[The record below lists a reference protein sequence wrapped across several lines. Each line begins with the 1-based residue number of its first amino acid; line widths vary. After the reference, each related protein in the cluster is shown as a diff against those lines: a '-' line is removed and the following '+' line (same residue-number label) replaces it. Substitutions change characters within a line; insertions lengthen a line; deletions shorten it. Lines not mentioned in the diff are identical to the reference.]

1 MSTWREG
8 GRGMGR
14 EGEKGKGARGEEK
27 RRE

>member
-1 MSTWREG
+1 MSTWREV